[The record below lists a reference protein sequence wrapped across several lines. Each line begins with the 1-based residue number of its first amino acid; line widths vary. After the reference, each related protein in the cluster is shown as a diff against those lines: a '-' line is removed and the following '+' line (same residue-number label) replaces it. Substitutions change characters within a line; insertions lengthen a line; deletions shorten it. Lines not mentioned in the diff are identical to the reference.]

1 MKDGLY
7 KFGDNFE
14 EEAFLG
20 KIEYIIAKEL
30 CCNTE
35 CDNKCDECKYGEII
49 SEYEDDYDD
58 ECIGDECDDCPYK
71 DKCTL

>member
-1 MKDGLY
+1 MPG
-7 KFGDNFE
+7 NT
-14 EEAFLG
+14 A
-20 KIEYIIAKEL
+20 
-30 CCNTE
+30 TE